1 MKKINRTKPFSE
13 NGSRLNWSQVS
24 PAEHKL
30 SERKAGLLVEER
42 QRSQRSPPPL
52 PEDDILERRSCQ
64 AALPGPRGLEKLYLP
79 IPKSTSSFPTCHA
92 VDGPNY
98 PVALTWTQTQ

>member
-1 MKKINRTKPFSE
+1 MKKINRMKPFSE

-30 SERKAGLLVEER
+30 SEWKASLLVEER

-52 PEDDILERRSCQ
+52 PEMIIFWK
-64 AALPGPRGLEKLYLP
+64 GG
-79 IPKSTSSFPTCHA
+79 HA
-92 VDGPNY
+92 RQPYQGQE
-98 PVALTWTQTQ
+98 A